1 MNHPM
6 DTFFWRKLAL
16 QLLVLSSLVLGIML
30 WRSRP
35 DQAMSWLAGTLFL
48 PICWGLISTLGMLG
62 KDQPDARRRRLYN
75 ALLGAGLLLV
85 GALISAT
92 ATTLAWLPDGWSTR
106 YGMLTSALIL
116 IVIGN
121 GLPKKIE
128 AGCAR
133 TRALSMQRLFG
144 WVFVIGGLL
153 QAAVWLSP
161 LAIASAR
168 PIGIVIYGLMFLSC
182 VIGSLRIFRRQNSSN

>member
-1 MNHPM
+1 MNHPL

-16 QLLVLSSLVLGIML
+16 QLLILSSLVLGIML

-48 PICWGLISTLGMLG
+48 PICWGLISTLGLLG

-121 GLPKKIE
+121 GLPKKVE
-128 AGCAR
+128 PGCSR
-133 TRALSMQRLFG
+133 SHGQALQRLFG
-144 WVFVIGGLL
+144 WTFVIGGLL
-153 QAAVWLSP
+153 LAVLWLSP
-161 LAIASAR
+161 LSVAIAR
-168 PIGIVIYGLMFLSC
+168 PLSMLLYGLMLACC
-182 VIGSLRIFRRQNSSN
+182 VAGYLRIRAREKQH